1 MDYTQGEEKMGTL
14 YTRLTSITGEMSPES
29 IEHHI
34 ARVMLEHIH
43 QLNDISIG
51 SMAGL
56 CSVSKSTIS
65 KFVKQLG
72 FEDYKEFKAEAYSR
86 GKREVYI
93 KDLNTIN
100 ITDYILQNGTEQY
113 LDVLFSDIRD
123 LFYKIDFKKIEQL
136 VTMIHDYEEVAA
148 FGEGYSE
155 TAALNF
161 QHKMSFYQKFIY
173 TTTNDRKQV
182 KYIIQAKE
190 NTLLLIFSNSGRYI
204 SEYTNLKD
212 TPSKKCFEETKA
224 KVVLF
229 TSNHKMEKDARVD
242 LCINWEYKDLVQNHP
257 ILYQLLI
264 EQIAIA
270 YQKKY
275 GFPMEKICD

>member
-1 MDYTQGEEKMGTL
+1 MGTL
-14 YTRLTSITGEMSPES
+14 YTRLSSITGEMSPES

-43 QLNDISIG
+43 QLNNISIG
-51 SMAGL
+51 TMADL

-100 ITDYILQNGTEQY
+100 ITDYILQKGTEEY
-113 LDVLFSDIRD
+113 LDVLFADIRY
-123 LFYKIDFKKIEQL
+123 LFFKTDSKKIEQL
-136 VTMIHDYEEVAA
+136 VTLIHDYEEVAA

-182 KYIIQAKE
+182 AYISRAKE

-204 SEYTNLKD
+204 SEYTHLTD
-212 TPSKKCFEETKA
+212 APSKKCFEETKA

-229 TSNHKMEKDARVD
+229 TSNREMEKDPRVD
-242 LCINWEYKDLVQNHP
+242 LCIDWEYKDLVQNHP
-257 ILYQLLI
+257 VLYQLLI
-264 EQIAIA
+264 ERIAIA
-270 YQKKY
+270 YQNKY
-275 GFPMEKICD
+275 GFLMEK

>member
-1 MDYTQGEEKMGTL
+1 MGTL
-14 YTRLTSITGEMSPES
+14 YTRLSSITGEMSPES

-43 QLNDISIG
+43 QLNNISIG
-51 SMAGL
+51 TMADL

-100 ITDYILQNGTEQY
+100 ITDYILQKGTEEY
-113 LDVLFSDIRD
+113 LDVLFADIRY
-123 LFYKIDFKKIEQL
+123 LFFKTDSKKIEHL
-136 VTMIHDYEEVAA
+136 VTLIHDYEEVAA

-182 KYIIQAKE
+182 
-190 NTLLLIFSNSGRYI
+190 
-204 SEYTNLKD
+204 EYTHLTD
-212 TPSKKCFEETKA
+212 APSKKCFEETKA

-229 TSNHKMEKDARVD
+229 TSNREMEKDPRVD
-242 LCINWEYKDLVQNHP
+242 LCIDWEYKDLVQNHP
-257 ILYQLLI
+257 VLYQLLI
-264 EQIAIA
+264 ERIAIA
-270 YQKKY
+270 YQNKY
-275 GFPMEKICD
+275 GFPMEK

>member
-1 MDYTQGEEKMGTL
+1 MGIL
-14 YTRLTSITGEMSPES
+14 YTRLSSITGEMSPES

-43 QLNDISIG
+43 QLNNISIG
-51 SMAGL
+51 AMADL

-72 FEDYKEFKAEAYSR
+72 FEDYKEFK
-86 GKREVYI
+86 
-93 KDLNTIN
+93 
-100 ITDYILQNGTEQY
+100 DYILQKGTEEY
-113 LDVLFSDIRD
+113 LDVLFSDIRY
-123 LFYKIDFKKIEQL
+123 LFFNTDSKKIEHL
-136 VTMIHDYEEVAA
+136 VTLIHDYEEVAA

-182 KYIIQAKE
+182 EYISHAKE

-204 SEYTNLKD
+204 SEYTHLTD
-212 TPSKKCFEETKA
+212 APSKKCFEETKA

-229 TSNHKMEKDARVD
+229 TSNSEMEKDPRVD
-242 LCINWEYKDLVQNHP
+242 LCIDWEYKDLVQNHP
-257 ILYQLLI
+257 VLYQLLI
-264 EQIAIA
+264 ERIAIA
-270 YQKKY
+270 YQNKY
-275 GFPMEKICD
+275 GFPMEK

>member
-1 MDYTQGEEKMGTL
+1 MGTL
-14 YTRLTSITGEMSPES
+14 YTRLSSTTSEMPPES

-51 SMAGL
+51 KMAEM
-56 CSVSKSTIS
+56 CAVSKSTIS

-72 FEDYKEFKAEAYSR
+72 FEDYKEFRAEAYSR
-86 GKREVYI
+86 GKREIYI

-100 ITDYILQNGTEQY
+100 VTDYILKNGTEQY
-113 LDVLFSDIRD
+113 LDVLFTDIRQ
-123 LFYKIDFKKIEQL
+123 LFDQMDHSKIEQL
-136 VTMIHDYEEVAA
+136 ITMIHDYEEVAA

-173 TTTNDRKQV
+173 TTMNDRKQV
-182 KYIIQAKE
+182 AYISHARE

-204 SEYTNLKD
+204 SEYTNLTD
-212 TPSKKCFEETKA
+212 TPSKKCFEETGA

-229 TSNHKMEKDARVD
+229 TSNGEMKKDPRVD

-264 EQIAIA
+264 EQIAA
-270 YQKKY
+270 EYQKKY
-275 GFPMEKICD
+275 GFPMENQKNQ